1 MVRLP
6 PTLRLFR
13 CPTADRVAARELQE
27 ATRRKQDESSMVV
40 VACRAKM
47 RAAMSQSKVMPL
59 YKGRLSAGQIAAGMN
74 AARKNAKRLLEDA
87 KLLLEAKRFPTA
99 CSLAILSIEE
109 SHKLQILRVMASAPT
124 DADVLRQW
132 KWYRD
137 HRTKNSAWII
147 LDLAMK
153 GARTLKYLMP
163 MFDVTSDHPE
173 KLDVVKQIGFYTDCF
188 GDGLHWS
195 EPDDVIDEELANQI
209 VMRAEILLPKKEII
223 EREIE
228 IWIEHTSAGWGTPKM
243 FEGELEYHKA
253 LERPAFGS
261 THSLRS

>member
-109 SHKLQILRVMASAPT
+109 FPQVTNFARDGKRTYGRRCAETMEVVPGSPNKEFSLDYPRSRDERRSNSEIFDAYVRCNQRSPRKAGRGQTDWIL
-124 DADVLRQW
+124 
-132 KWYRD
+132 
-137 HRTKNSAWII
+137 H
-147 LDLAMK
+147 
-153 GARTLKYLMP
+153 
-163 MFDVTSDHPE
+163 
-173 KLDVVKQIGFYTDCF
+173 
-188 GDGLHWS
+188 GLFW
-195 EPDDVIDEELANQI
+195 
-209 VMRAEILLPKKEII
+209 R
-223 EREIE
+223 
-228 IWIEHTSAGWGTPKM
+228 
-243 FEGELEYHKA
+243 
-253 LERPAFGS
+253 RPA
-261 THSLRS
+261 LV